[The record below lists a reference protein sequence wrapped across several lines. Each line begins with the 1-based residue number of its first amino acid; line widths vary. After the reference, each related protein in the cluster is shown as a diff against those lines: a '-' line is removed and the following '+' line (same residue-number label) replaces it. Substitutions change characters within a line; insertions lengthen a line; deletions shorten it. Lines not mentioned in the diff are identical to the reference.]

1 MPTPYLAFRFKEK
14 SHIVTRKI
22 NDAVASYVGLVSW
35 SMIKKKR
42 SVIGGENLIIE
53 PTFMELIFADALN
66 KGITIDNYLEKFKP
80 EPITMAYHDFN
91 LLISHIRVAIG

>member
-1 MPTPYLAFRFKEK
+1 
-14 SHIVTRKI
+14 
-22 NDAVASYVGLVSW
+22 
-35 SMIKKKR
+35 MIKKKR

-66 KGITIDNYLEKFKP
+66 KGITIDDYLEKFKP
-80 EPITMAYHDFN
+80 ESITMAYHDFN